1 MLVKSNGC
9 VSKEEFYKVC
19 RISKKTA
26 YKLIKSGRIK
36 AIKRNCGS
44 LHCYEIPLS
53 EIERLENV
61 RCYLN
66 KLREDEI
73 SKTRN
78 YYSEKLKKYPDVIT
92 SEDVQAITGYVK
104 ETVRRWIQSG
114 KLVATVYKSKYIITQ
129 NDFLDF
135 VTSPSY
141 VGITR
146 KSQVHLSDFIK
157 LRIVDK
163 GGQRI

>member
-1 MLVKSNGC
+1 MKVKSNDF
-9 VSKEEFYKVC
+9 VSKEEFYKLC

-26 YKLIKSGRIK
+26 YNLIKSGRIK

-44 LHCYEIPLS
+44 LHCYEIPIS
-53 EIERLENV
+53 EIERLESV
-61 RCYLN
+61 RYYLN

-73 SKTRN
+73 SKVKE
-78 YYSEKLKKYPDVIT
+78 YYSEKLQSYPDIIT
-92 SEDVQAITGYVK
+92 SEDVQTITGYVK

-114 KLVATVYKSKYIITQ
+114 KLVATVYKSKYIITK

-146 KSQVHLSDFIK
+146 KSQEHLSDFIK
-157 LRIVDK
+157 LGIVDK
-163 GGQRI
+163 GGQRL

>member
-1 MLVKSNGC
+1 MLVKSNDF
-9 VSKEEFYKVC
+9 VSKEEFYKSC

-36 AIKRNCGS
+36 AIKRDCGS
-44 LHCYEIPLS
+44 LHCYEIPIS
-53 EIERLENV
+53 EIERIESI
-61 RCYLN
+61 RYYIN
-66 KLREDEI
+66 KLREEEI
-73 SKTRN
+73 GKVKE
-78 YYSEKLKKYPDVIT
+78 YYSEKLQSYPDVIT

-114 KLVATVYKSKYIITQ
+114 KLVATVYKSKYIITK

-146 KSQVHLSDFIK
+146 KSQVHHLDFIK
-157 LRIVDK
+157 LGIVDK

>member
-1 MLVKSNGC
+1 MKVKSNDF
-9 VSKEEFYKVC
+9 VSKEEFYKLC

-44 LHCYEIPLS
+44 LHCYEIPIS
-53 EIERLENV
+53 EIERLESI
-61 RCYLN
+61 RYYIN
-66 KLREDEI
+66 KLREEEI
-73 SKTRN
+73 DKVKE
-78 YYSEKLKKYPDVIT
+78 YYSKKLKNYPDVIT
-92 SEDVQAITGYVK
+92 SEDVQIITGYVK

-114 KLVATVYKSKYIITQ
+114 KLVATVYKSKYIITK

-146 KSQVHLSDFIK
+146 KSQEHLSDFIK
-157 LRIVDK
+157 LGIVDK

>member
-1 MLVKSNGC
+1 MIVKSNDY
-9 VSKEEFYKVC
+9 VSKEQFYKLC
-19 RISKKTA
+19 HISKKTA

-36 AIKRNCGS
+36 AIKRNCS
-44 LHCYEIPLS
+44 SRHCYEIPIS
-53 EIERLENV
+53 EIERLESIRV
-61 RCYLN
+61 YLN
-66 KLREDEI
+66 KLRKEEI
-73 SKTRN
+73 GKVKE
-78 YYSEKLKKYPDVIT
+78 YYSKKLQSYPDVIT

-114 KLVATVYKSKYIITQ
+114 KLVATVYKSKYIITK

-135 VTSPSY
+135 VISPSY

-146 KSQVHLSDFIK
+146 KSQEHLSDFIK
-157 LRIVDK
+157 LGIVDK

>member
-1 MLVKSNGC
+1 MLVKSNDC
-9 VSKEEFYKVC
+9 VSKEAFYKLC
-19 RISKKTA
+19 HISKKTA

-36 AIKRNCGS
+36 AIKRNCAS
-44 LHCYEIPLS
+44 RHCYEIPIS

-73 SKTRN
+73 SKVKE
-78 YYSEKLKKYPDVIT
+78 YYCEKLQKYPDVIT
-92 SEDVQAITGYVK
+92 SEDVQTITGYAK

-114 KLVATVYKSKYIITQ
+114 KLVATVYKSKYIITK

-146 KSQVHLSDFIK
+146 KSQEHLLDFIK
-157 LRIVDK
+157 LGIVDK

>member
-1 MLVKSNGC
+1 MLVKSNEF
-9 VSKEEFYKVC
+9 VSKEEFYKLC

-36 AIKRNCGS
+36 AVKRNCAS
-44 LHCYEIPLS
+44 RHCYEIPIS
-53 EIERLENV
+53 EIERLESV
-61 RCYLN
+61 RCYIN
-66 KLREDEI
+66 KLREEEI
-73 SKTRN
+73 DKVKE
-78 YYSEKLKKYPDVIT
+78 YYSAKLQSYPDVIT
-92 SEDVQAITGYVK
+92 SEDVQAITGYAK

-114 KLVATVYKSKYIITQ
+114 KLVGMVYKSKYVIAQ

-135 VTSPSY
+135 ITSPSY

-146 KSQVHLSDFIK
+146 KSREHLSDFIK
-157 LRIVDK
+157 LGIVDK

>member
-1 MLVKSNGC
+1 MLVKSNDC
-9 VSKEEFYKVC
+9 VSKEAFYKLC
-19 RISKKTA
+19 HISKKTA
-26 YKLIKSGRIK
+26 NKLIKSGRIK
-36 AIKRNCGS
+36 AIKRNCAS
-44 LHCYEIPLS
+44 RHCYEIPIS

-73 SKTRN
+73 SKVKE
-78 YYSEKLKKYPDVIT
+78 YYCEKLQKYPDVIT
-92 SEDVQAITGYVK
+92 SEDVQTITGYVK

-114 KLVATVYKSKYIITQ
+114 KLVATVYKSKYIITK

-135 VTSPSY
+135 VTSTHY

-146 KSQVHLSDFIK
+146 KSQEHLSDFIK
-157 LRIVDK
+157 LGIVDE
-163 GGQRI
+163 GGQRL

>member
-1 MLVKSNGC
+1 MLVKSNDC
-9 VSKEEFYKVC
+9 VSKEAFYKLC
-19 RISKKTA
+19 HISKKTA

-36 AIKRNCGS
+36 AIKRNCAS
-44 LHCYEIPLS
+44 RHCYEIPIS

-73 SKTRN
+73 SKVKE
-78 YYSEKLKKYPDVIT
+78 YYCEKLQKYPDVIT
-92 SEDVQAITGYVK
+92 SEDVQTITGYAK

-114 KLVATVYKSKYIITQ
+114 KLVATVYKSKYIITK

-135 VTSPSY
+135 VTSTHY

-146 KSQVHLSDFIK
+146 KSQEHLSDFIK
-157 LRIVDK
+157 LGIVDE
-163 GGQRI
+163 GGQRL

>member
-1 MLVKSNGC
+1 MLVKSNDC
-9 VSKEEFYKVC
+9 VSKEEFYKLC

-36 AIKRNCGS
+36 AIKRNYGS
-44 LHCYEIPLS
+44 LHCYEIPIS
-53 EIERLENV
+53 EIERLESI
-61 RCYLN
+61 RYYTN
-66 KLREDEI
+66 KLREEEI
-73 SKTRN
+73 SKVKK
-78 YYSEKLKKYPDVIT
+78 YYSEKLHSYPDVIT
-92 SEDVQAITGYVK
+92 SEDIQAITGYVK
-104 ETVRRWIQSG
+104 ETVRRWIQSE
-114 KLVATVYKSKYIITQ
+114 KLVATVYKSKYIITK
-129 NDFLDF
+129 NDFLNF

-157 LRIVDK
+157 LGIVDE